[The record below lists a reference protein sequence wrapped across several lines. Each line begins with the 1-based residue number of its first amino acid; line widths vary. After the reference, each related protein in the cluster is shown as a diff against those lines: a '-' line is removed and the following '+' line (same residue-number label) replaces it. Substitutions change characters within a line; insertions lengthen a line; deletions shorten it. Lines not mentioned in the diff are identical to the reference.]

1 MESLDVFSVSIGV
14 RTILNSTFE
23 HIVQIEIFIYSA
35 REFHGISRCIQ
46 CVRTILNSTFE
57 RSVQIEIL
65 ETLSNGQLG
74 GQGRCLLKQGFIIFA
89 IIQICLIRLSVSDV
103 AQAMPRQR
111 SILNENTKIGVVVH
125 VVQNKKIFVISRCCF
140 AEDGKEMYKD
150 LQRRCRAIVLLIKPF
165 VLCLRSLLIIHR
177 RGSRCPENA
186 ELRLVTFL

>member
-1 MESLDVFSVSIGV
+1 MPTKAGFHNFRNYTNLLNTPIG
-14 RTILNSTFE
+14 L
-23 HIVQIEIFIYSA
+23 
-35 REFHGISRCIQ
+35 
-46 CVRTILNSTFE
+46 
-57 RSVQIEIL
+57 
-65 ETLSNGQLG
+65 
-74 GQGRCLLKQGFIIFA
+74 
-89 IIQICLIRLSVSDV
+89 RLS
-103 AQAMPRQR
+103 AMPRQR

-186 ELRLVTFL
+186 ELRPVTFL